1 MRPLHRSITAP
12 KPAKWA
18 SAIPSRR
25 NPSRSLPQ
33 AIAHRG
39 FKALLPENSMAAFRK
54 AVDVGAHALETD
66 VHLSKDGVVVLSHD
80 PSLKRCF
87 GVDLLIKDCTWSY
100 LSSLRTLQEPHE
112 ALPRL
117 VDLLEYLVSGPETE
131 NIWILLDI
139 KIDDNANDLLRAISC
154 ALTEVSSATPWDE
167 RIILGCWN
175 ATFIKAALHHLPSYP
190 LAHISTSLSYSNHFL
205 PIPNLAF
212 NMLQLILVGP
222 LGTWF
227 LKKAKAASRPVFAW
241 TVNQP
246 KWMEWCVR
254 KNIPSSCSSSSS
266 SSSSPPHPLSSSSS
280 SSTSSLPDDKDKL
293 AALQSSSSSSPS
305 SSPVLIDGVITDN
318 PQLFLQVCSRIE
330 DDLDDNAQA
339 TLNSS
344 NNNKNNSKTA
354 IVSRRPKASN
364 SLGNIFGALRSGLG
378 TTSTV
383 ILVNAIATGFF
394 WYRRLQGRLD
404 KFDVSFFRNFQ
415 A

>member
-1 MRPLHRSITAP
+1 MTASAERQPLMRPYHRRITAP

-54 AVDVGAHALETD
+54 AVEVGAHALETD

-131 NIWILLDI
+131 NIWVLLDI
-139 KIDDNANDLLRAISC
+139 KIDDNADDLLRAISC

-167 RIILGCWN
+167 RIIVGCWN
-175 ATFIKAALHHLPSYP
+175 KTTQATFIKAALHHLPSYP

-227 LKKAKAASRPVFAW
+227 LKKAKAAGRPVFAW

-246 KWMEWCVR
+246 KWMEWCIR
-254 KNIPSSCSSSSS
+254 RNMPSSSSSS
-266 SSSSPPHPLSSSSS
+266 SSSSPPPLSSSSSS
-280 SSTSSLPDDKDKL
+280 SSTSSLSDKL
-293 AALQSSSSSSPS
+293 ALQSSSSS
-305 SSPVLIDGVITDN
+305 VLIDGVITDN

-330 DDLDDNAQA
+330 DELDDDDDAQA
-339 TLNSS
+339 TSS
-344 NNNKNNSKTA
+344 NPNSKTA
-354 IVSRRPKASN
+354 AIACRPKAR
-364 SLGNIFGALRSGLG
+364 SLGTFLGALRSGLG
-378 TTSTV
+378 TTCGV
-383 ILVNAIATGFF
+383 ILVNALATSFF

-404 KFDVSFFRNFQ
+404 KFDVSFFKNFQ
-415 A
+415 G

>member
-1 MRPLHRSITAP
+1 MTAPAERQPLMRPYHRSIAAP

-100 LSSLRTLQEPHE
+100 LSSLRTLQGPHE

-117 VDLLEYLVSGPETE
+117 VDLLEYLVSGPETDK
-131 NIWILLDI
+131 IWVLLDI
-139 KIDDNANDLLRAISC
+139 KIDDNADDLLRAISC

-175 ATFIKAALHHLPSYP
+175 ATFIKAALHHLPSHP

-227 LKKAKAASRPVFAW
+227 LKRAKAASRPVFAW

-246 KWMEWCVR
+246 KWMEWCIR
-254 KNIPSSCSSSSS
+254 KNIPSSSSSCSPPPFSISSSSS
-266 SSSSPPHPLSSSSS
+266 SSSLA
-280 SSTSSLPDDKDKL
+280 DDKDKL
-293 AALQSSSSSSPS
+293 ALQSPP
-305 SSPVLIDGVITDN
+305 SPVLIDGVVTDN

-330 DDLDDNAQA
+330 DDLDGDDDDADPNPNDDSKNAIA
-339 TLNSS
+339 
-344 NNNKNNSKTA
+344 
-354 IVSRRPKASN
+354 RRPKAHSIGTI
-364 SLGNIFGALRSGLG
+364 LGALKSGLG
-378 TTSTV
+378 TTCGV
-383 ILVNAIATGFF
+383 ILVNAIATSFF

-404 KFDVSFFRNFQ
+404 KFDVGFFRNFQ
-415 A
+415 GQ

>member
-1 MRPLHRSITAP
+1 MTAPAEREPLMRPYHRSITAP

-18 SAIPSRR
+18 SAIPSHR

-54 AVDVGAHALETD
+54 AVEVGAHALETD

-100 LSSLRTLQEPHE
+100 LSSLRTVQEPHE

-131 NIWILLDI
+131 NIWLLLDI
-139 KIDDNANDLLRAISC
+139 KIDDNADDLLRAISC

-227 LKKAKAASRPVFAW
+227 LRKAKAAGRPVFAW

-246 KWMEWCVR
+246 KWMEWCIR
-254 KNIPSSCSSSSS
+254 KNISSSSS
-266 SSSSPPHPLSSSSS
+266 SSRPSSSAS
-280 SSTSSLPDDKDKL
+280 SSTSSLADEKDKL
-293 AALQSSSSSSPS
+293 ALQSLTSSSPA
-305 SSPVLIDGVITDN
+305 LIDGVITDN

-330 DDLDDNAQA
+330 DDLDASQA
-339 TLNSS
+339 PSNP
-344 NNNKNNSKTA
+344 NNNKTNNNKTA
-354 IVSRRPKASN
+354 ISCRPKAR
-364 SLGNIFGALRSGLG
+364 SLGTIFGALKSGLG

-404 KFDVSFFRNFQ
+404 KFDVGFFRNFQ
-415 A
+415 G